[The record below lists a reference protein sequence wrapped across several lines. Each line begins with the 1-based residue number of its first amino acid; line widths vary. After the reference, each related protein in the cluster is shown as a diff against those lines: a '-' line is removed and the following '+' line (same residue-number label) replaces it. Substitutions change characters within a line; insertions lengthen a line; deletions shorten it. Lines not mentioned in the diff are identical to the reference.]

1 MSVNCIR
8 RRESRSQVGLLS
20 RGGSMT
26 RWLPHCWQLWIS
38 APIVLVLVCA
48 LTLPAQ
54 ARDAARPPPARPTD
68 IEALK
73 AYDVLERHCARCHQ
87 SGMLQKR
94 AKPAAEFGN
103 ILRLDEIARDAH
115 LVRSGNP
122 DASRLYTL
130 MLGRR
135 MPYDVFHDGAS
146 QETPS
151 ADDIDV
157 MRTWIAGLKPATA
170 RSAATCKG
178 RTIISNDALQI
189 AVAQDVERLPAGQG
203 DRMRYVSLTALW
215 SACVGEGYL
224 EAARKAASVLLS
236 SLSRGATPVQP
247 VPVNSAKTLLRIDLA
262 DMQWSAPEWDRLAG
276 LSPYVQPSAFATTAR
291 GPSVSS
297 AVLAAAQPVRLD
309 WLAFTLSEETRKR
322 VAQAPG
328 LKPEVRTPLQGLLSG
343 PSGLSK
349 QRMADPAGFQ
359 AALVRAGI
367 DPAPAFDQ
375 IDMIDLLARAYARDI
390 SPEQV
395 TAEIGADAATLA
407 SSLDGGPKAIAS
419 LMLRLAQGA
428 VPRVALEP
436 VFAAISAHVLGQ
448 EPPDARDSFGL
459 SSLARP
465 PAGGAQPF
473 VIEMIAEKPSYRRD
487 EAASLLVRSE
497 TDCHL
502 TLVSIAP
509 SGRAVVL
516 LPNDWD
522 RSTFLPAGK
531 EQRFPRDDSP
541 FRLRLDAPGWETI
554 VAGCN
559 PSSPQFDG
567 ILHDFNLEKFTSL
580 GDYRNFLLR
589 MFEGIPMLTPPTPDG
604 ERKAAPKR
612 LDARLDRRQGRAA
625 KPETEASKPD
635 PTARTAIRFLVRA
648 P

>member
-1 MSVNCIR
+1 MTSW
-8 RRESRSQVGLLS
+8 SGL
-20 RGGSMT
+20 
-26 RWLPHCWQLWIS
+26 HWQLEFS
-38 APIVLVLVCA
+38 GLVTLVLAFVLA
-48 LTLPAQ
+48 LSAAPSLQ
-54 ARDAARPPPARPTD
+54 ARDPAAPPPARPTD

-94 AKPAAEFGN
+94 AKPAAELGN
-103 ILRLDEIARDAH
+103 ILRLDEVARDAH
-115 LVRSGNP
+115 LVRPGNP

-130 MLGRR
+130 MVGRR
-135 MPYDVFHDGAS
+135 MPYDVYHEGAS
-146 QETPS
+146 QEAPS
-151 ADDIDV
+151 ADEIDV
-157 MRTWIAGLKPATA
+157 MRAWIAGLKPATA
-170 RSAATCKG
+170 RSSGTCMG

-189 AVAQDVERLPAGQG
+189 AIAQDVERLPTEQAG
-203 DRMRYVSLTALW
+203 RVRYVTLTALW
-215 SACVGEGYL
+215 SACANEAYL
-224 EAARKAASVLLS
+224 SAARKAASVLVS
-236 SLSRGATPVQP
+236 SLSRGSKPIQL
-247 VPVNSAKTLLRIDLA
+247 VPVNSAKSILRVDLA
-262 DMQWSAPEWDRLAG
+262 DMQWTAQEWDRLAG

-309 WLAFTLSEETRKR
+309 WLAFVLSEDTRKR
-322 VAQAPG
+322 ASQAPG
-328 LKPEVRTPLQGLLSG
+328 LTPNVRSILHGLLPG

-349 QRMADPAGFQ
+349 QRMADPADFQ
-359 AALVRAGI
+359 AALVQVGI

-375 IDMIDLLARAYARDI
+375 IDMLDLLVRAYARDI
-390 SPEQV
+390 SPEHV
-395 TAEIGADAATLA
+395 TAEIGTDAATLA
-407 SSLDGGPKAIAS
+407 SRLDGGPKEIAN

-428 VPRVALEP
+428 VSRVSLEP

-448 EPPDARDSFGL
+448 EPPQTRDSFGL
-459 SSLARP
+459 SSLGRP
-465 PAGGAQPF
+465 PARGAQPF
-473 VIEMIAEKPSYRRD
+473 VIEMIAEKPSYQRN
-487 EAASLLVRSE
+487 EAASLIVRSE

-502 TLVSIAP
+502 TLVSVAP

-559 PSSPQFDG
+559 PSAPLFDG

-580 GDYRNFLLR
+580 GDYRNFLMR
-589 MFEGIPMLTPPTPDG
+589 MSEGIPMMTPPTPDG

-612 LDARLDRRQGRAA
+612 LDGRLEKRQSRAA
-625 KPETEASKPD
+625 KAETEAGKPD
-635 PTARTAIRFLVRA
+635 PTARTAIRFEVRS